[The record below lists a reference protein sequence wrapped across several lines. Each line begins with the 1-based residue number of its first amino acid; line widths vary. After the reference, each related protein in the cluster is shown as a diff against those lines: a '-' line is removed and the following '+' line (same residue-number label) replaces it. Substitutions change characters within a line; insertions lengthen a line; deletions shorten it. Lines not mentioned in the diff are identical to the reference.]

1 MAVAVAVAVDVPMAV
16 AVAVAVEVP
25 LASLLSPLAALH
37 QRHTNCSVSDLFA
50 TGICP
55 KANRPNRT

>member
-1 MAVAVAVAVDVPMAV
+1 MAAVVAVAVAGAV
-16 AVAVAVEVP
+16 EVLVVAVEVP
-25 LASLLSPLAALH
+25 LASLLAPADLY

>member
-1 MAVAVAVAVDVPMAV
+1 MAAVVVAVEVLL
-16 AVAVAVEVP
+16 AVAVEVP
-25 LASLLSPLAALH
+25 LASLLAPAVLY
-37 QRHTNCSVSDLFA
+37 QRHTICSVSDLFA

>member
-1 MAVAVAVAVDVPMAV
+1 MIYIYIQAKAGRQPKAH
-16 AVAVAVEVP
+16 
-25 LASLLSPLAALH
+25 LY

>member
-1 MAVAVAVAVDVPMAV
+1 MAAVVAVAGAVEVL
-16 AVAVAVEVP
+16 AVAVEVP
-25 LASLLSPLAALH
+25 LASFFAPADLY

-55 KANRPNRT
+55 KDNRT